1 MTTFINKNKVKESAK
16 TVFTRVINHDGTSS
30 RNLILQPVEFDYVE
44 LIGIDSSYG
53 AVFKAYDEGESDFAL
68 YFGIAGDEF
77 NQ

>member
-1 MTTFINKNKVKESAK
+1 MTTFINKNKVKEPVK
-16 TVFTRVINHDGTSS
+16 TVFTSAINLDGISC
-30 RNLILQPVEFDYVE
+30 RNNISQPDNYDYVE

-53 AVFKAYDEGESDFAL
+53 AVFKVYDEGDSDFVL

>member
-1 MTTFINKNKVKESAK
+1 MTTFINKNKVKEPVK

-53 AVFKAYDEGESDFAL
+53 AVFKVYDEGESDFVL
-68 YFGIAGDEF
+68 YFGVAGDEF

>member
-1 MTTFINKNKVKESAK
+1 MTTFINKNKVKEPVK
-16 TVFTRVINHDGTSS
+16 TVFTRAINHDGISC
-30 RNLILQPVEFDYVE
+30 RNNIVQPDEYDYVE

-53 AVFKAYDEGESDFAL
+53 SVFKAYDEGDVDFIL

>member
-1 MTTFINKNKVKESAK
+1 MTTFINKNKVKEQVK
-16 TVFTRVINHDGTSS
+16 TVFTKVINHDGTPS
-30 RNLILQPVEFDYVE
+30 RSTTLQPVEFDYVE

>member
-1 MTTFINKNKVKESAK
+1 MTKFINKNNKKEQVK
-16 TVFTRVINHDGTSS
+16 TVFTRVINHDGTSN
-30 RNLILQPVEFDYVE
+30 RNAITQPDGYGYVE

-53 AVFKAYDEGESDFAL
+53 AVFKVYDEDETDFLL

>member
-1 MTTFINKNKVKESAK
+1 MTTFINKNKVKEPVK
-16 TVFTRVINHDGTSS
+16 TVFTRAINSDGSS
-30 RNLILQPVEFDYVE
+30 CRSTTLQPVEFDYVE

-77 NQ
+77 N

>member
-1 MTTFINKNKVKESAK
+1 MTTFINKNKVSEPVK

-30 RNLILQPVEFDYVE
+30 RNLIFQPDEYDYVE

-53 AVFKAYDEGESDFAL
+53 SVFKAYDKNDSDFVL

-77 NQ
+77 NH